1 MTVVAIAIDVLV
13 YGALASLTLAGL
25 AVLGMV
31 IFWVSRL
38 VHAGDR

>member
-1 MTVVAIAIDVLV
+1 MTVVAIAIDVLM
-13 YGALASLTLAGL
+13 YGVLASLTFAGL

-38 VHAGDR
+38 IHAADR